1 MENVQKH
8 RDIKLVT
15 TEKLFRYQNQIIINT
30 KFFRENLL
38 TIEMKRTQALMNK
51 PVYLGLIILEIRKIV
66 MYEFSYKYVT
76 PKYRQQ
82 AKLCYMNTDS
92 FIV

>member
-15 TEKLFRYQNQIIINT
+15 TGKLFGYQSQIIINT

-92 FIV
+92 FNV